1 MEVEEQG
8 VSEEKKDSWEDGLYL
23 LLLMMLVEWRRGEEN
38 NCHGVIHCYLQQS
51 SLNFSVFIFI

>member
-8 VSEEKKDSWEDGLYL
+8 VSEEKKDSWEAADDAGR
-23 LLLMMLVEWRRGEEN
+23 VEERRGEEN

>member
-23 LLLMMLVEWRRGEEN
+23 LLLMMLVEWRRGEERRTTAMVLFTVTCN
-38 NCHGVIHCYLQQS
+38 KVR
-51 SLNFSVFIFI
+51 